1 MRIDPATVPAVDPVV
16 RRIPIADGTRE
27 DLEALLQ
34 AAVNLELWTIPLY
47 LTALSSIQRDASH
60 IALPPE
66 RARHAR
72 RSSTTVSRL
81 LVSVA
86 LQEMYHLQLA
96 GNIARMFGVVPR
108 LDWPAYDGRIPYV
121 IGLPAGVTVALGTA
135 NDVNTL
141 RLMLAVETPD
151 DPLPGH
157 DRGERDVPF
166 FPFIQYDG
174 AGQPAYPSIGTLY
187 SALLQLANRFRDQLQ
202 AGAPQLANGLF
213 AAWYQHTGVLQPG
226 SLGEA
231 INIIVD
237 QGEGAIG
244 QQAAPIDDPAA
255 IPGQGNFADPFYA
268 ENHFSHCERF
278 QLCLDNATRGVT
290 VWPTTSAAASS
301 SSSSPAQQHVSVV
314 FDRLLADLRAAWA
327 GAAPSLE
334 PMFLFRAALAQV
346 YIAGEIPT
354 FAPPAPGS
362 PTYDASVAALAP
374 ATGARWASQVQFF
387 FTITDIEGMKAN
399 HVSRVD
405 LASQTSVA
413 ANQGAIAAL
422 AADAQMPPGELN
434 VWSAAQQASFA
445 GWKGD

>member
-1 MRIDPATVPAVDPVV
+1 MRIDPSTVPAVDPVV
-16 RRIPIADGTRE
+16 RRIPIAAGTRD
-27 DLEALLQ
+27 DLAALLD

-47 LTALSSIQRDASH
+47 LTALASIQVDASH
-60 IALPPE
+60 ITLPPE
-66 RARHAR
+66 RVRGAKRKT
-72 RSSTTVSRL
+72 TTVSRL

-151 DPLPGH
+151 DPFPGH
-157 DRGERDVPF
+157 DPHDRDVPF
-166 FPFIQYDG
+166 YPFIQYDA

-187 SALLQLANRFRDQLQ
+187 SVLLQLANRFRDQLV

-213 AAWYQHTGVLQPG
+213 AAWYQHTGVLQP
-226 SLGEA
+226 SSVGEA

-244 QQAAPIDDPAA
+244 HQAAPIDDPDAV
-255 IPGQGNFADPFYA
+255 PVQGSFADPFFA

-290 VWPTTSAAASS
+290 VWPTTSASS
-301 SSSSPAQQHVSVV
+301 SATQQHLSVV
-314 FDRLLADLRAAWA
+314 LDRLLANLRAAWA
-327 GAAPSLE
+327 GAAPNLE
-334 PMFLFRAALAQV
+334 PMFLFRAALAQI
-346 YIAGEIPT
+346 YISGEIPT
-354 FAPPAPGS
+354 FAPTTAAS

-374 ATGARWASQVQFF
+374 ATGARWANQVQYF
-387 FTITDIEGMKAN
+387 FTLTDIEGMKAN
-399 HVSRVD
+399 HVTRVD

-413 ANQGAIAAL
+413 ASQAAITAL

-434 VWSAAQQASFA
+434 LWSPAQQESFA
-445 GWKGD
+445 RWKGD